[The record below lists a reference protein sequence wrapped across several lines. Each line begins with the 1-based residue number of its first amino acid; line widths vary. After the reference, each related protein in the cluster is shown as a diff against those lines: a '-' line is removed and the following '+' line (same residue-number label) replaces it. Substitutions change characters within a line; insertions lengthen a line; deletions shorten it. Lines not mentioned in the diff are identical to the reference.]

1 MGVQSYV
8 GRHLKANAMKLHFAL
23 IAVMMLTLSACA
35 TNTSKQDT
43 RTWTRLACSG
53 FLQWKDCWDKA
64 HEMCPGGFDI
74 ANQEEIRGHQ
84 KREVDI
90 ACK

>member
-1 MGVQSYV
+1 
-8 GRHLKANAMKLHFAL
+8 MKLHFAL

-35 TNTSKQDT
+35 TNTSKNDT

-64 HEMCPGGFDI
+64 HEMCPSGFDI

-90 ACK
+90 ACKQPR